1 MRGKRQFSAISYVWI
16 ETFLEEALGLV
27 KVKARLYVN
36 FFALRKY
43 DFLDSFLFCFFFLPT
58 TCTHTHDP
66 HSHPR
71 PTTSTHYP
79 RPTTFSYTQV
89 EVTSGG

>member
-1 MRGKRQFSAISYVWI
+1 MWERGGEVRGKRQFWAISYVWI

-43 DFLDSFLFCFFFLPT
+43 YFLDSFLFCFFFS
-58 TCTHTHDP
+58 THDMYA
-66 HSHPR
+66 HPR
-71 PTTSTHYP
+71 PTLTPSTNDLYSL
-79 RPTTFSYTQV
+79 PTAHDI
-89 EVTSGG
+89 